1 MAPQG
6 RGSAIVVSVLLL
18 GMLLHCGNVLAATY
32 TVGDAGGWTFN
43 VVGWPN
49 GKTFRAGDVLVFNYN
64 PTFHNVVGVVF
75 NYGPGEHDVNSVNQQ
90 GYDTCTV
97 SSGAKT
103 YETGSDIIKLVKGKN
118 YFICS
123 FPGHCT
129 NGMKIAINAL

>member
-49 GKTFRAGDVLVFNYN
+49 GKTFRAGDVLGKYESLFSIYIYITSYFFNHH
-64 PTFHNVVGVVF
+64 FFFFFG
-75 NYGPGEHDVNSVNQQ
+75 
-90 GYDTCTV
+90 
-97 SSGAKT
+97 
-103 YETGSDIIKLVKGKN
+103 
-118 YFICS
+118 
-123 FPGHCT
+123 
-129 NGMKIAINAL
+129 